1 MPQRSPSAAQ
11 DEPERLLGRKELK
24 RRWDTSLSSLYRMEA
39 RGDLPPPLQ
48 LGPQAQKWW
57 LSTIKEVEA
66 RFSKRIKSK
75 PRGVAVRAISGPSA
89 EP

>member
-1 MPQRSPSAAQ
+1 
-11 DEPERLLGRKELK
+11 
-24 RRWDTSLSSLYRMEA
+24 MEA